1 MYVMRYVVVI
11 KLWPKSI
18 NKFRLSFTITTLRVD
33 NQGEI
38 FTKELTSGVDSG

>member
-1 MYVMRYVVVI
+1 MYIMRYVVVI

-18 NKFRLSFTITTLRVD
+18 NKFRLSFTITTLRV